1 MLRHILHITGVEQK
15 LQALKDRIEGRANR
29 LILRSKAAAAQ
40 LVMVAALVA
49 LATAIVLMSFVAA
62 LAALFLWLAP
72 QIGSLAA
79 IGIIAGGLLVVG
91 AALAIAALIVARR
104 EPPII
109 NDTSHVEAL
118 AGGNAPYSGMSSAP
132 APSATPPISPQDVE
146 SLFAVAGQ
154 FAHLPQTG
162 IAPVDNVLRAFA
174 PKAEEAT
181 REAVARAANLVRHG
195 DRTTVI
201 SILGATVAVGW
212 LLTKAADRPALK
224 RS

>member
-1 MLRHILHITGVEQK
+1 MLRHILHITGLEQK
-15 LQALKDRIEGRANR
+15 LQGLKDRIEGRANR

-40 LVMVAALVA
+40 LAMVAALVA
-49 LATAIVLMSFVAA
+49 LATVIVLMSFVAA
-62 LAALFLWLAP
+62 LAAFYLWLAP

-79 IGIIAGGLLVVG
+79 IGIIAGGLLVIG
-91 AALAIAALIVARR
+91 AALAIAALIVARK
-104 EPPII
+104 ELPTI
-109 NDTSHVEAL
+109 NDTAGVEAL
-118 AGGNAPYSGMSSAP
+118 ASGNAPYSTMSSAP

-162 IAPVDNVLRAFA
+162 IVPVDNVLRAFA

-195 DRTTVI
+195 DRTTMM